1 MGENQSSF
9 NSLLSILWQ
18 PTATFFPRVTVKL
31 LIAGM
36 LKLIKV
42 RTVGSPTGGSA
53 VEESFPEA
61 RAQTIHHCPSA
72 KLYKR
77 ENELKTLMEAQGRI
91 QGFHKKTD
99 KKAGGES
106 EARLPVDEEW
116 TKISTVSPLPLSFPL
131 VLTSKKQSK
140 RFPNE
145 RGRIIAEIFL
155 LGSQR
160 ILISC

>member
-1 MGENQSSF
+1 MK
-9 NSLLSILWQ
+9 
-18 PTATFFPRVTVKL
+18 R

-61 RAQTIHHCPSA
+61 RAQTIHRCPSA
-72 KLYKR
+72 RHYNR
-77 ENELKTLMEAQGRI
+77 ENELKTLIEAHGRI

-99 KKAGGES
+99 EKAGGES
-106 EARLPVDEEW
+106 EAPLPVDEEW
-116 TKISTVSPLPLSFPL
+116 TKKSTVSPLPLSFPL

-145 RGRIIAEIFL
+145 RGRIFAELFL
-155 LGSQR
+155 LKSQR
-160 ILISC
+160 ILTSY